1 MSLQKSIDIYG
12 AMWARVFRNQASFP
26 CCWTMAYPLAHTLLP
41 SSSCWEALH
50 SRRNYRWG
58 KKLCHR
64 LKWPPGQAQG
74 LTFLGQKEKRM
85 QVRNVSV
92 PVHLQVTFNTNKSSV
107 YILKS
112 PGVDSCQAL
121 LDPGT
126 QIMLLELGLTP
137 PLRFVF
143 LWSTSSGGLF
153 SRHGDPWKLQVLQEK
168 TDSQSFS
175 KSHWAHAGALSSQVW
190 ETVQRGGSLASS
202 EPHGLRVEDQS
213 FRKVKLRFFC

>member
-1 MSLQKSIDIYG
+1 MVQRGPESLETKPPFHV
-12 AMWARVFRNQASFP
+12 AEPWLTPWLTP
-26 CCWTMAYPLAHTLLP
+26 CCHHHLAGRLST
-41 SSSCWEALH
+41 A
-50 SRRNYRWG
+50 G
-58 KKLCHR
+58 GIIGHR

-74 LTFLGQKEKRM
+74 LTFVGQKEKRM
-85 QVRNVSV
+85 QVRNVLV
-92 PVHLQVTFNTNKSSV
+92 PVRLQVTFNTNKSSV
-107 YILKS
+107 YTLKS
-112 PGVDSCQAL
+112 PGVDSCQAS

-175 KSHWAHAGALSSQVW
+175 KSHWAHAGALSSQAW

-202 EPHGLRVEDQS
+202 EPRGLRVEDQS
-213 FRKVKLRFFC
+213 FPKVKLRFFC